1 MPDSL
6 TIEASEATEV
16 TELVRLLKLLKLL
29 RRLKLVRPL
38 KRVKLL
44 ELAWWLDKEAGHTL
58 NVNAPVF
65 RPTRPAARLPAFLS
79 LISWRP
85 VWELCCVVVGSGP
98 RPSER

>member
-44 ELAWWLDKEAGHTL
+44 ELAWWLGHTL

-65 RPTRPAARLPAFLS
+65 RPTRPTARLPAFLS
-79 LISWRP
+79 LKSWRP